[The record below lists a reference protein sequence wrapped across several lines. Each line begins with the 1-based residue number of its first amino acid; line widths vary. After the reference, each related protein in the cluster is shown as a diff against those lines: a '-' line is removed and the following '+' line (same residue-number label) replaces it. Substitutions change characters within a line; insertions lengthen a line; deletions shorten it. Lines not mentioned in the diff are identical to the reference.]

1 MTELVRR
8 ARGYVRF
15 YVNGQAQ
22 EKFLNEA
29 ARARIPL
36 WQIVRS
42 GQKTTACAPCA
53 RYRQLSRTA
62 RACGV
67 RLRVCQR
74 RGIPFL
80 LQKMRARPG
89 IPLGLLLFVTVQV
102 ILSGFVWQINV
113 YGNTQVQSD
122 RILQIAQSA
131 GVHIGAPHSLLDT
144 DAVRSAL
151 LRQLPELAWVGVN
164 RLGARFDIEVRER
177 SLQPEMVPVDEPC
190 NLKARTGGVI
200 WRVQAEDGFS
210 VVRAGDVVQA
220 GDLLVEGLRQ
230 DATGAT
236 ILHHARGQVLAVT
249 AHSFTY
255 VQPFTY
261 TVQQDTTHTV
271 VRRRLL
277 LFGMSLPLTF
287 SQAPKD
293 GVYRRTVRD
302 EPLMLLGIT
311 WPVTVRTEIWVE
323 QMYAQQTCTEAQA
336 LALARAALAEKL
348 QTTLGQVQLLSQEEH
363 VQISSGAANVTVTV
377 TCIENIA
384 VEEAIYTQSDTEE

>member
-1 MTELVRR
+1 M
-8 ARGYVRF
+8 
-15 YVNGQAQ
+15 
-22 EKFLNEA
+22 
-29 ARARIPL
+29 
-36 WQIVRS
+36 
-42 GQKTTACAPCA
+42 ACA
-53 RYRQLSRTA
+53 
-62 RACGV
+62 G
-67 RLRVCQR
+67 
-74 RGIPFL
+74 RGWF
-80 LQKMRARPG
+80 
-89 IPLGLLLFVTVQV
+89 F
-102 ILSGFVWQINV
+102 
-113 YGNTQVQSD
+113 
-122 RILQIAQSA
+122 
-131 GVHIGAPHSLLDT
+131 
-144 DAVRSAL
+144 
-151 LRQLPELAWVGVN
+151 
-164 RLGARFDIEVRER
+164 
-177 SLQPEMVPVDEPC
+177 
-190 NLKARTGGVI
+190 GG
-200 WRVQAEDGFS
+200 
-210 VVRAGDVVQA
+210 
-220 GDLLVEGLRQ
+220 
-230 DATGAT
+230 
-236 ILHHARGQVLAVT
+236 ARGQVLAVT

-323 QMYAQQTCTEAQA
+323 QMYTQQTCTEAQA